1 MNCSIVDDPIDV
13 IPVHFG
19 GGLWGVLAS
28 PLLKNDALPG
38 LNGTQAGIYLGYNLI
53 GAISIMAWSMGCS
66 LVIFGSLR
74 LTGLFRAT
82 QQEEILGMDLSKH
95 NEPAYRYT
103 LSDVDIGEY
112 KNLRKYELRSHIS

>member
-1 MNCSIVDDPIDV
+1 VNPSVDDPIDV
-13 IPVHFG
+13 IPTHFG
-19 GGLWGVLAS
+19 GGLWGLLAS

-66 LVIFGSLR
+66 LVIFGFLK
-74 LTGLFRAT
+74 LTGIFRAS

-112 KNLRKYELRSHIS
+112 KNLRK